1 MKRNLKR
8 YMKSKLFLKYIW
20 SYLFILLLPLV
31 FVTVFIYQNAAGN
44 LREEIEQSH
53 LNQLTQAESIVDGRM
68 KELGEIASRI
78 AYDDRLISYRV
89 HDPFYSREAIDALD
103 QYKSTSS
110 IIGDVFLYF
119 HHDDRIYSSQGL
131 SSLDVFNEKYIFQNW
146 SKDSLKGDLNDVSFP
161 TMRPA
166 DRVIRGTYRQQ
177 SLLAYL
183 VPITPNSPNP
193 HATVMYLI
201 DESELTGL
209 IDSILGSYKGLAYI
223 FDNHGQVLAANNHGE
238 TISGLD
244 TGHLFS
250 LDPGIHSVELG
261 GKAHS
266 VVSTKSDMNG
276 WTYVTLMPSDQFF
289 SSVLHIRSFIIM
301 LFSIVVLAGIGI
313 ALLLARRQYHPISAL
328 VDFANSKS
336 RNDRGTGD
344 ALLPGNELEHIRS
357 ALQEYSSRADL
368 QEPYA
373 RNHLLLRL
381 LQQGEDRE
389 LEPDLLEAFNI
400 RFDRSQFFA
409 IAMERGE
416 LAAPSQDYQ
425 DWQTLAS
432 LLAEVDIPGLRASAY
447 SVELPRRDQMA
458 LIVCFDPHPAM
469 ESFIHMSR
477 IVDAVRINI
486 LEAFDFN
493 PIMGVGTGYS
503 QAGQLNQSFIEA
515 CSALEFHTP
524 SDKGGI
530 TFFEKL
536 ALASEEAFWIPKN
549 VLMKLSQSLKQGSHD
564 VSAHMI
570 GEAVL
575 SLRAGS
581 PSPLLSRCICFDILN
596 TMLKTASELGIH
608 HITQEIP
615 TSSAFQSLDEFEGQL
630 RKLASHI
637 CTQVQQ
643 ETKHKESSL
652 KDQMLG
658 YIDQHFMDHNLS
670 LESLADLFEISPSH
684 FSRTFKE
691 NVGLNFTQYIWQKRM
706 EQVKR
711 LLVSTQEPLKEIIG
725 RVGYADAPNFI
736 RKFKKETG
744 YTPGQFRKLNHP
756 EGALIGEMLQ
766 D

>member
-1 MKRNLKR
+1 MKRNLRR
-8 YMKSKLFLKYIW
+8 YLKSKLFLKYIW

-31 FVTVFIYQNAAGN
+31 FVTVFIYQSAAGN

-68 KELGEIASRI
+68 KELGDIASRI

-131 SSLDVFNEKYIFQNW
+131 SSLDVFSEKYIFQNW
-146 SKDSLKGDLNDVSFP
+146 SKDSLMGDLNDVSFP

-238 TISGLD
+238 TINGLD

-389 LEPDLLEAFNI
+389 LEPNLLEAFNI
-400 RFDRSQFFA
+400 RFDRSQFFV

-416 LAAPSQDYQ
+416 LADPSQDYQ

-458 LIVCFDPHPAM
+458 LIVSFDPHPAM
-469 ESFIHMSR
+469 GSFIHMSR
-477 IVDAVRINI
+477 IVDAVRSNI

-524 SDKGGI
+524 SEKGGI
-530 TFFEKL
+530 TFL
-536 ALASEEAFWIPKN
+536 KN
-549 VLMKLSQSLKQGSHD
+549 WRR
-564 VSAHMI
+564 
-570 GEAVL
+570 
-575 SLRAGS
+575 RARK
-581 PSPLLSRCICFDILN
+581 PS
-596 TMLKTASELGIH
+596 G
-608 HITQEIP
+608 
-615 TSSAFQSLDEFEGQL
+615 
-630 RKLASHI
+630 
-637 CTQVQQ
+637 
-643 ETKHKESSL
+643 
-652 KDQMLG
+652 
-658 YIDQHFMDHNLS
+658 
-670 LESLADLFEISPSH
+670 
-684 FSRTFKE
+684 
-691 NVGLNFTQYIWQKRM
+691 
-706 EQVKR
+706 
-711 LLVSTQEPLKEIIG
+711 
-725 RVGYADAPNFI
+725 
-736 RKFKKETG
+736 
-744 YTPGQFRKLNHP
+744 FRKTCC
-756 EGALIGEMLQ
+756 
-766 D
+766 